1 MHLPQGL
8 SLLLVLLLLLLFL
21 GDLLLSASQLGLGRQ
36 PLDLLG
42 GQLRLELVL
51 RELVLLDPE
60 VFVADVEGDVEA
72 LDLLAVLARVV
83 ALQVLKQVLSALVLA
98 FLLKLALES
107 LEALEVLAA
116 EVLLWRVTLEHRGA
130 WVAVSGGTLI
140 PSELV
145 IVLHG

>member
-1 MHLPQGL
+1 MHLPECL

-21 GDLLLSASQLGLGRQ
+21 RDLLLSASQLGLGRQ

-42 GQLRLELVL
+42 RQLRLELVL

-72 LDLLAVLARVV
+72 LDLLAILARVV

-98 FLLKLALES
+98 FLLQLAL
-107 LEALEVLAA
+107 
-116 EVLLWRVTLEHRGA
+116 
-130 WVAVSGGTLI
+130 
-140 PSELV
+140 
-145 IVLHG
+145 